1 MGSSSTSKIV
11 LPDVF
16 TGFFSSRPVQ
26 GGFQNQAYAPALKP
40 LSPFAFQGFRQRRFV
55 HGREIEWIRF
65 HNVVFQIAF
74 LLQTRYTLQLASCL
88 RQWVKT

>member
-40 LSPFAFQGFRQRRFV
+40 LSPFAFQSFRQRRFV
-55 HGREIEWIRF
+55 HGREIEWIHF
-65 HNVVFQIAF
+65 HKVVFQIAF
-74 LLQTRYTLQLASCL
+74 FVTDKLQLACCL